1 MITRVQMGVL
11 QGVPE
16 GATRK
21 AQQAALD
28 SLMLEVR
35 TKVPEVATTKV
46 HVVVPLPAPE
56 RVILTRALTVVPQ
69 GALQGASRRVCLAA
83 RPLAVKPERV
93 PRVTTETV
101 QRGVLQGVQPAG
113 VTFRALSPAPLVVAT
128 KGVLPGLAARGEV
141 RQEVRQEADRPAAMV
156 AQRGTE
162 VIRRV
167 LQAVRLEVRTRARKA
182 VMQVLNGLFI
192 VSIGDNN

>member
-1 MITRVQMGVL
+1 MGVL

-83 RPLAVKPERV
+83 RPLAAKPERV

-141 RQEVRQEADRPAAMV
+141 RQEADRPAAMV

-182 VMQVLNGLFI
+182 VMQVLNGLFLSLI
-192 VSIGDNN
+192 HI